1 MEKEKRKSV
10 NAKPA
15 AVITSGTTEPI
26 SETAAE
32 TEPSK
37 SSQSGPP
44 RPSIPSAIRTSMEDQ
59 ASLRMEE
66 IAKAANADES
76 SQISP
81 TSPKEG
87 NRVKSWLKRL
97 SKRQSKSPK
106 SPVDTEAEPEK
117 RKSFIGGIAMKRS
130 SANNSTVS
138 LGAKSSSI
146 RDVAMAGKG
155 KEKEVLSSEDDRAGR
170 SNKRDS
176 QVSDLSSVLKTDDDE
191 FQEARDNFDED
202 LIQPSALS
210 TERSSSVARDSKF
223 KEAI

>member
-1 MEKEKRKSV
+1 
-10 NAKPA
+10 
-15 AVITSGTTEPI
+15 
-26 SETAAE
+26 
-32 TEPSK
+32 
-37 SSQSGPP
+37 
-44 RPSIPSAIRTSMEDQ
+44 MEDQ
-59 ASLRMEE
+59 ASLRMKETADA
-66 IAKAANADES
+66 AKADKS
-76 SQISP
+76 SPMSP

-97 SKRQSKSPK
+97 SKRQSKTPK
-106 SPVDTEAEPEK
+106 SPVNTDAEPEK
-117 RKSFIGGIAMKRS
+117 EKSFIGGIAMKRP

-155 KEKEVLSSEDDRAGR
+155 KELENVSSGDDRPRPGR
-170 SNKRDS
+170 SHKRDS
-176 QVSDLSSVLKTDDDE
+176 QVSALSSVRNTDDEE

-223 KEAI
+223 TEAI